1 MPTVSTLIP
10 RLEGARFQLRPFAP
24 TDADSVSTLLSTP
37 EVSATTLNVPY
48 PYPDSAATAW
58 IATHAQRARGGS
70 LTWAIVRSH
79 DNRLMGAITLGIT
92 ASHRRGNLGYWI
104 GVPFWNHGYMT
115 EAVRLVTAYGL
126 DDRHLVRVQ
135 AGCFVR
141 NGASRRVLAKAGF
154 MLEGIL
160 RGYVLKDGTPED
172 VAMYARL
179 GPASVM
185 ERARAR
191 W

>member
-1 MPTVSTLIP
+1 MPPVATLIP
-10 RLEGARFQLRPFAP
+10 RLEGARVHLRPFAR
-24 TDADSVSTLLSTP
+24 TDAERISALLATP
-37 EVSATTLNVPY
+37 DVSATTLNLPY
-48 PYPDSAATAW
+48 PYPDDAATAW

-104 GVPFWNHGYMT
+104 GVPFWNHGYMS
-115 EAVRLVTAYGL
+115 EVVRLVTAYGL

-135 AGCFVR
+135 AGCFPR
-141 NGASRRVLAKAGF
+141 NGASRRVLEKAGF

-179 GPASVM
+179 GPARM
-185 ERARAR
+185 RE
-191 W
+191 